1 MMVSIDVARLQNACL
16 QLSQSRL
23 NMAIV
28 DYRNASRWL
37 VVTATGLKSY
47 RIQSTEDSAVP
58 RGKRSG
64 IYQKFKAGTTEPD
77 EDTRVADFAYENV
90 SLAEL
95 IVEAWRDDNFKNRLI
110 QGTHDSRSAAA
121 KKVLAD
127 RGIYLSKPIVITE
140 SEYDNGF
147 VWDSVE
153 NNVVFVLPNEARIAG
168 YPASPSTLIETARLL
183 MAYVPNGI

>member
-95 IVEAWRDDNFKNRLI
+95 IVEAWRNDGLKNSLI
-110 QGTHDSRSAAA
+110 QGNHNARSAAA
-121 KKVLAD
+121 KQVLAA
-127 RGIYLSKPIVITE
+127 RGIYLSKPIIITE

-147 VWDSVE
+147 VWE
-153 NNVVFVLPNEARIAG
+153 NADDNVVFVLPNESRVAAAQA
-168 YPASPSTLIETARLL
+168 PTLVETARLL